1 MAVIRPT
8 GYLSHYG
15 FSPEE
20 TEEYLAHYGVKGM
33 KWGKHLKAKISDLS
47 DKYITGKSAKEAY
60 KNATGDMLLNGIKKE
75 ASESNRKVYLKY
87 QERNTDQ
94 SKRYSEAAAK
104 SLDSASKASLKA
116 NTAKNE
122 RDRLRRELGSYF
134 NPIAHHNEYLPKIV
148 AADKSYSKNARIA
161 RAYVGDAK
169 YFTASAKDSEKEA
182 DAFKQ
187 KAGNAARRA
196 QGHMNAM
203 HAANAK
209 AHSAKRK
216 YDKTVAGKIEKNKQ
230 KIMKFLGRG

>member
-1 MAVIRPT
+1 MATIRPT
-8 GYLSHYG
+8 GYLAHYG
-15 FSPEE
+15 FSEE
-20 TEEYLAHYGVKGM
+20 DVLEHYGVKGM
-33 KWGKHLKAKISDLS
+33 KWGKRLKAKITNLS
-47 DKYITGKSAKEAY
+47 DKYITGKSAKET
-60 KNATGDMLLNGIKKE
+60 NRSATGDMLLNGIKK
-75 ASESNRKVYLKY
+75 AAAESNRHVYLKD
-87 QERNTDQ
+87 QERNTEQ

-134 NPIAHHNEYLPKIV
+134 NPIAKHNEYLPKIV
-148 AADKSYSKNARIA
+148 AADKSYSENSRIA

-169 YFTASAKDSEKEA
+169 YFSAAAKDSEKA
-182 DAFKQ
+182 ANASKQ
-187 KAGNAARRA
+187 KAADEARQA

-203 HAANAK
+203 RAASAK